1 LAALASVIA
10 CLAAASCAVAPVLV
24 LVVASS
30 GGPDYESVAREARRL
45 KIKVDRPGS
54 WTVDVTQVDMLGR
67 YRAAEGDKKYWA
79 VKAKV
84 AYRVCP
90 LNPPRGQAGKCFTR
104 AAKRMYLFQ
113 KVDGR
118 WRCLKV
124 EPARLWVIKPDD
136 KLPNPIQTLKD
147 LRQR

>member
-1 LAALASVIA
+1 MAAMIT
-10 CLAAASCAVAPVLV
+10 CLAAASCAVVPVLV

-54 WTVDVTQVDMLGR
+54 WSVDVGHVDMLGR
-67 YRAAEGDKKYWA
+67 YRAAEGDQKYWA

-84 AYRVCP
+84 TYRACP
-90 LNPPRGQAGKCFTR
+90 RSLPRGQAGKCFTS
-104 AAKRMYLFQ
+104 AAERMYLFNQ
-113 KVDGR
+113 VDGR

-124 EPARLWVIKPDD
+124 EPARHWVIKQADQ
-136 KLPNPIQTLKD
+136 LPNPIQTLKD